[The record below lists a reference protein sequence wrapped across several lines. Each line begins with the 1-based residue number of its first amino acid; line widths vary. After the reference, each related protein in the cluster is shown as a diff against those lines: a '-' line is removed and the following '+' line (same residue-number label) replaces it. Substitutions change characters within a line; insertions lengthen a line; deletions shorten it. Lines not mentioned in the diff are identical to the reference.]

1 MLFVYN
7 ILNKEGYRKIA
18 QNIKLSYTTA
28 YSVNCREEEFLM
40 EKIWLDH
47 YEPGVPHTIDYPAQ
61 SLYQLFLK
69 ATETYSEKPAVYFM
83 GRELTYA
90 ELASQ
95 VNSMASALAELG
107 VKKGDRVAIHLPN
120 STQFP
125 IAFFAA
131 HALGAIVVPCNPL
144 YVAREMEYQ
153 LKDSGA
159 ETIITLTR
167 FYEMIKGI
175 QPNTNLNNIIVSNIK
190 DYFPG
195 FLSFLYTVAK
205 EKKEGDRV
213 KVAPE
218 DLSFTGLINKHSG
231 KKPPAV
237 DVGPHDRAVF
247 LYTGGTTGVSK
258 GAVLQHRN
266 LVANCFQ
273 VKSWCTDYRD
283 GQEVVLGVL
292 PFFHSYGLSTIL
304 NLGLLNGAKLVLLP
318 RFVLEDVLKT
328 IDKQKPTLFPGVPT
342 IYVAINNS
350 ANVHKYDLQSIRIC
364 ISGAAPLP
372 VEVQQQF
379 EKNTGGRLVEGY
391 GLSETSPVTH
401 ANPVYGK
408 RKPGSIGLPMPDT
421 EFKIV
426 DVETGEKE
434 LPIGEVGEI
443 CLRGPQVMEGYLNM
457 PDENANSLRDG
468 WFYTGDIGKA
478 DDEGYA
484 YIVDRKKDMVI
495 AGGFN
500 IYPRDVE
507 EVLYTHPKIMEA
519 AVAGINDPYR
529 GETLK
534 AYIVLKE
541 GDSMTEEEVTEYCK
555 ANLAAYKVPKLVEF
569 RDELPKTMIGKILRR
584 TLREE
589 EEKKSSL

>member
-1 MLFVYN
+1 
-7 ILNKEGYRKIA
+7 
-18 QNIKLSYTTA
+18 
-28 YSVNCREEEFLM
+28 M
-40 EKIWLDH
+40 EKVWLNS
-47 YEPGVPHTIDYPAQ
+47 YEAGVPQSIDYPSR
-61 SLYQLFLK
+61 SLFELFSK
-69 ATETYSEKPAVYFM
+69 SAETYQGLPAVHFM
-83 GRELTYA
+83 GRELTYS
-90 ELASQ
+90 ELKKEVEGLAC
-95 VNSMASALAELG
+95 ALAGLG
-107 VKKGDRVAIHLPN
+107 IKKGDRVAIHLPN

-125 IAFFAA
+125 ITFYAIL
-131 HALGAIVVPCNPL
+131 ALGAIVVPCNPL

-153 LKDSGA
+153 LNNSEA
-159 ETIITLTR
+159 ETIITLSR
-167 FYEMIKGI
+167 FYNMIKEI
-175 QPNTNLNNIIVSNIK
+175 QPKTGIKNIIVTNIK

-195 FLSFLYTVAK
+195 VLKTLYTIVR

-213 KVAPE
+213 SLAKE
-218 DLSFTGLINKHSG
+218 DHLFTDLIKNNRG
-231 KKPPAV
+231 KKLPEVEVSPE
-237 DVGPHDRAVF
+237 DRAVF

-266 LVANCFQ
+266 LVANSFQ
-273 VKSWCTDYRD
+273 VKSWCTDFQD
-283 GQEVVLGVL
+283 GKEIILGVL

-342 IYVAINNS
+342 IYVAINN
-350 ANVHKYDLQSIRIC
+350 AADLKKYDISSIRIC

-401 ANPVYGK
+401 ANPVYGN
-408 RKPGSIGLPMPDT
+408 RKTGSIGLPMPDT

-434 LPIGEVGEI
+434 LALGEVGEL

-457 PDENANSLRDG
+457 PEENAQSIRDG
-468 WFYTGDIGKA
+468 WFYTGDIARA
-478 DDEGYA
+478 DEDGYT

-500 IYPRDVE
+500 IYPRDIE
-507 EVLYTHPKIMEA
+507 EVLYAHPKVMEA

-529 GETLK
+529 GETIK

-541 GDSMTEEEVTEYCK
+541 GETMTEEEVTEHCK
-555 ANLAAYKVPKLVEF
+555 ANLATYKVPKLVEF
-569 RDELPKTMIGKILRR
+569 RTELPKTMIGKVLRR
-584 TLREE
+584 MLREE
-589 EEKKSSL
+589 EEKKQKAG

>member
-1 MLFVYN
+1 
-7 ILNKEGYRKIA
+7 
-18 QNIKLSYTTA
+18 
-28 YSVNCREEEFLM
+28 M
-40 EKIWLDH
+40 EKVWLKS
-47 YEPGVPHTIDYPAQ
+47 YEPQVPHSIDYPPLN
-61 SLYQLFLK
+61 LYQLFQQAAK
-69 ATETYSEKPAVYFM
+69 NYGEHPAVYFM
-83 GRELTYA
+83 GRELNYR
-90 ELASQ
+90 ELTDQIESFA
-95 VNSMASALAELG
+95 AALSDLG

-125 IAFFAA
+125 IAYFATL
-131 HALGAIVVPCNPL
+131 ALGAVVVPCNPL

-167 FYEMIKGI
+167 FYKMIKEV
-175 QPNTNLNNIIVSNIK
+175 QPRTNLRNVIVSNIK
-190 DYFPG
+190 DFFPG
-195 FLSFLYTVAK
+195 FLSTLYTLVK

-213 KVAPE
+213 SLRPDDYSLL
-218 DLSFTGLINKHSG
+218 DLLKKYSG
-231 KKPPAV
+231 KKPAV
-237 DVGPHDRAVF
+237 VEVKPEDRALF

-258 GAVLQHRN
+258 GAVLRHSN
-266 LVANCFQ
+266 LVANMLQ
-273 VKSWCTDYRD
+273 VKAWCTDYQD
-283 GQEVVLGVL
+283 GKEIALGVL
-292 PFFHSYGLSTIL
+292 PFFHSYGLTTVL
-304 NLGLLNGAKLVLLP
+304 NLGLLNGGKLVLLP
-318 RFVLEDVLKT
+318 RFVLGDVLKT

-342 IYVAINNS
+342 IYVAINN
-350 ANVHKYDLQSIRIC
+350 APDLHKYDIKSIRIC

-379 EKNTGGRLVEGY
+379 EKNTGGRLVEGF

-421 EFKIV
+421 EYKIV
-426 DVETGEKE
+426 DVETGKQE
-434 LPIGEVGEI
+434 LSIGEIGEL

-457 PDENANSLRDG
+457 PEETAQSIRDG
-468 WFYTGDIGKA
+468 WFYTGDIARA
-478 DDEGYA
+478 DAEGYVF
-484 YIVDRKKDMVI
+484 IVDRKKDMVI

-500 IYPRDVE
+500 IYPRDIE

-541 GDSMTEEEVTEYCK
+541 GETMTAEEAIEHCK
-555 ANLAAYKVPKLVEF
+555 TNLAAYKVPKLIEF
-569 RDELPKTMIGKILRR
+569 RDELPKTMIGKVLRR
-584 TLREE
+584 MLREE
-589 EEKKSSL
+589 EEAKNRQAKQ

>member
-1 MLFVYN
+1 
-7 ILNKEGYRKIA
+7 
-18 QNIKLSYTTA
+18 
-28 YSVNCREEEFLM
+28 M
-40 EKIWLDH
+40 EKIWLKH
-47 YEPGVPHTIDYPAQ
+47 YEEGVPESIDYPSL
-61 SLYQLFLK
+61 SLYQLFSK
-69 ATETYSEKPAVYFM
+69 AAEKYSSQPAISFM
-83 GRELTYA
+83 GREISYA
-90 ELASQ
+90 DLAANI
-95 VNSMASALAELG
+95 NSMAAALTDLG

-125 IAFFAA
+125 IAFFAT
-131 HALGAIVVPCNPL
+131 LSIGAIAVPCNPL

-167 FYEMIKGI
+167 FYKMIKSI
-175 QPNTNLNNIIVSNIK
+175 QPKTDLKNIIVSNIK
-190 DYFPG
+190 DFFPG
-195 FLSFLYTVAK
+195 HLNFLYTLAK

-213 KVAPE
+213 ELAKE
-218 DLSFTGLINKHSG
+218 DYSFLELLKKHSG
-231 KKPPAV
+231 SSVPEV
-237 DVGPHDRAVF
+237 DVKPDDRAVF

-258 GAVLQHRN
+258 GAVLKHSN

-273 VKSWCTDYRD
+273 VKSWCTDYED
-283 GQEVVLGVL
+283 GKEIILGVL
-292 PFFHSYGLSTIL
+292 PFFHSYGLTTIL

-318 RFVLEDVLKT
+318 RFVLGDVLKT

-342 IYVAINNS
+342 IYVAINN
-350 ANVHKYDLQSIRIC
+350 APDLAKYDVKSIKTC

-379 EKNTGGRLVEGY
+379 EKNTGGKLVEGF

-401 ANPVYGK
+401 ANPVYGN

-421 EFKIV
+421 DFKIV

-434 LPIGEVGEI
+434 LPIGEIGELCI
-443 CLRGPQVMEGYLNM
+443 RGPQVMEGYLNR
-457 PDENANSLRDG
+457 PDENAQSIRDG
-468 WFYTGDIGKA
+468 WFYTGDIAKV
-478 DDEGYA
+478 DEEGYT

-500 IYPRDVE
+500 IYPRDIE
-507 EVLYTHPKIMEA
+507 EILYAHPKIMEA

-541 GDSMTEEEVTEYCK
+541 GQTMTEEEVFAHCK
-555 ANLAAYKVPKLVEF
+555 ENLASYKVPKLVEF
-569 RDELPKTMIGKILRR
+569 RAELPKTMIGKILRR
-584 TLREE
+584 MLREE
-589 EEKKSSL
+589 EDEKNKSK

>member
-1 MLFVYN
+1 
-7 ILNKEGYRKIA
+7 
-18 QNIKLSYTTA
+18 
-28 YSVNCREEEFLM
+28 M
-40 EKIWLDH
+40 EKVWLEH
-47 YEPGVPHTIDYPAQ
+47 YEKEVPHSINYPSL
-61 SLYQLFLK
+61 SLYQLFQQSAK
-69 ATETYSEKPAVYFM
+69 KYSQQPAVHFM
-83 GRELTYA
+83 GRELTYS
-90 ELASQ
+90 ELSSQ
-95 VNSMASALAELG
+95 IDALAAALAELG

-120 STQFP
+120 CTQFP
-125 IAFFAA
+125 IAFFAV
-131 HALGAIVVPCNPL
+131 HAIGAVVVPCNPL

-167 FYEMIKGI
+167 FYKMIKEV
-175 QPNTNLNNIIVSNIK
+175 QPKTNLKNIVVSNIK
-190 DYFPG
+190 DFFPG
-195 FLSFLYTVAK
+195 LLSFLYTVAK

-213 KVAPE
+213 EIAKE
-218 DLSFTGLINKHSG
+218 DHIFTGLLSKYAG
-231 KKPPAV
+231 KEPPAV
-237 DVGPHDRAVF
+237 EVSPFDRAVF

-266 LVANCFQ
+266 LVANMFQ
-273 VKSWCTDYRD
+273 VKAWCTDYQD
-283 GQEVVLGVL
+283 GKEVALGVL
-292 PFFHSYGLSTIL
+292 PFFHSYGLTTVL

-342 IYVAINNS
+342 IYVAINN
-350 ANVHKYDLQSIRIC
+350 APDLNKYDIKSIRIC

-379 EKNTGGRLVEGY
+379 EKNTGGKLVEGF

-401 ANPVYGK
+401 ANPVYGV

-421 EFKIV
+421 EYKIV
-426 DVETGEKE
+426 DVETGKKE
-434 LPIGEVGEI
+434 LPIGEIGELCI
-443 CLRGPQVMEGYLNM
+443 RGPQVMEGYLNM
-457 PDENANSLRDG
+457 PEENAQSIRDG
-468 WFYTGDIGKA
+468 WFYTGDIARA
-478 DDEGYA
+478 DEDGYT

-500 IYPRDVE
+500 IYPRDIE
-507 EVLYTHPKIMEA
+507 EVLYAHPKVMEA

-541 GDSMTEEEVTEYCK
+541 GETMTEEEVTEHCK
-555 ANLAAYKVPKLVEF
+555 TNLAAYKVPKLVEF
-569 RDELPKTMIGKILRR
+569 RPELPKTMIGKVLRR
-584 TLREE
+584 MLREE
-589 EEKKSSL
+589 EEKKNQQDK

>member
-1 MLFVYN
+1 
-7 ILNKEGYRKIA
+7 
-18 QNIKLSYTTA
+18 
-28 YSVNCREEEFLM
+28 M
-40 EKIWLDH
+40 EKVWLEH
-47 YEPGVPHTIDYPAQ
+47 YEPEVLHSIDYPSQ
-61 SLYQLFLK
+61 SLYQLFQK
-69 ATETYSEKPAVYFM
+69 AAQTYEQQPAVHFM
-83 GRELTYA
+83 GRELSYG
-90 ELASQ
+90 ELATQ
-95 VNSMASALAELG
+95 VESMASALTELG
-107 VKKGDRVAIHLPN
+107 VTKGDRVAIHLPN

-131 HALGAIVVPCNPL
+131 HAIGAVVVPCNPL

-167 FYEMIKGI
+167 FYKMIKDI
-175 QPNTNLNNIIVSNIK
+175 QPNTNLKNVIVSNIK

-213 KVAPE
+213 EIAPE
-218 DLSFTGLINKHSG
+218 DYKFTDLIKKHEG

-237 DVGPHDRAVF
+237 EVLPEDRAVF

-266 LVANCFQ
+266 LVANMYQ
-273 VKSWCTDYRD
+273 VKSWCTDYHD
-283 GQEVVLGVL
+283 GKEVALGVL
-292 PFFHSYGLSTIL
+292 PFFHSYGLTTVL
-304 NLGLLNGAKLVLLP
+304 NLGLLSGGKLVLLP

-342 IYVAINNS
+342 IYVAINNAPDLS
-350 ANVHKYDLQSIRIC
+350 KYDIKSIRIC

-426 DVETGEKE
+426 DVEVGDRE
-434 LPIGEVGEI
+434 LPIGEVGELCI
-443 CLRGPQVMEGYLNM
+443 KGPQVMEGYLNM
-457 PDENANSLRDG
+457 PDENAQAIRNG
-468 WFYTGDIGKA
+468 WFFTGDIAKV
-478 DDEGYA
+478 DEEGYT

-500 IYPRDVE
+500 IYPRDIE

-541 GDSMTEEEVTEYCK
+541 GESMTEEEVTEYCK

-584 TLREE
+584 MLREE
-589 EEKKSSL
+589 EEKKNE

>member
-1 MLFVYN
+1 
-7 ILNKEGYRKIA
+7 
-18 QNIKLSYTTA
+18 
-28 YSVNCREEEFLM
+28 M
-40 EKIWLDH
+40 EKVWLEH
-47 YEPGVPHTIDYPAQ
+47 YEPGVPHSIDYPPL
-61 SLYQLFLK
+61 SLFQIFQK
-69 ATETYSEKPAVYFM
+69 AAEKYKQQPALHFM
-83 GRELTYA
+83 GGELSYGELLNAA
-90 ELASQ
+90 E
-95 VNSMASALAELG
+95 SMAAALTDLG

-125 IAFFAA
+125 IAYFAA
-131 HALGAIVVPCNPL
+131 LSIGAVVVPCNPL

-167 FYEMIKGI
+167 FYNMIKEI
-175 QPNTNLNNIIVSNIK
+175 EPKTNLKNIIVTNIK

-195 FLSFLYTVAK
+195 MLRFLYTVAK

-213 KVAPE
+213 ELAAG
-218 DLSFTGLINKHSG
+218 DHSFTGLIEKYAG

-237 DVGPHDRAVF
+237 EVKPEDHALY

-258 GAVLQHRN
+258 GAVLKHSN
-266 LVANCFQ
+266 LVANMLQ
-273 VKSWCTDYRD
+273 VKAWCTDYED
-283 GQEVVLGVL
+283 GKEVILGVL
-292 PFFHSYGLSTIL
+292 PFFHSYGLTTIL
-304 NLGLLNGAKLVLLP
+304 NLGLLNGGKLVMLP
-318 RFVLEDVLKT
+318 RFELQTVLKT

-342 IYVAINNS
+342 IYVAINS
-350 ANVHKYDLQSIRIC
+350 APDLAKYDIKSIRVC

-379 EKNTGGRLVEGY
+379 EKNTGGKLVEGY

-426 DVETGEKE
+426 DVETGEQE
-434 LPIGEVGEI
+434 LPIGEIGEI
-443 CLRGPQVMEGYLNM
+443 CLRGPQVMDGYLNM
-457 PDENANSLRDG
+457 PDETAHSIRNG
-468 WFYTGDIGKA
+468 WFYTGDIAKA
-478 DDEGYA
+478 DEEGYA

-500 IYPRDVE
+500 IYPRDIE

-529 GETLK
+529 GETIK
-534 AYIVLKE
+534 AYCVLKE
-541 GDSMTEEEVTEYCK
+541 GETMTEEEVIEHCK

-569 RDELPKTMIGKILRR
+569 RDELPKTMIGKVLRR
-584 TLREE
+584 MLREE
-589 EEKKSSL
+589 EDAKSKE

>member
-1 MLFVYN
+1 
-7 ILNKEGYRKIA
+7 
-18 QNIKLSYTTA
+18 
-28 YSVNCREEEFLM
+28 M
-40 EKIWLDH
+40 EKVWLKH
-47 YEPGVPHTIDYPAQ
+47 YEEKVPHSIDYPSL
-61 SLYQLFLK
+61 SLYQLFQK
-69 ATETYSEKPAVYFM
+69 SAQTYKQQPAVHFM
-83 GRELTYA
+83 GRELNYG
-90 ELASQ
+90 ELAAE
-95 VNSMASALAELG
+95 VESMACALADLG

-131 HALGAIVVPCNPL
+131 LAVGAIVVPCNPL

-159 ETIITLTR
+159 ETIITMTR
-167 FYEMIKGI
+167 FYNMIKEI
-175 QPNTNLNNIIVSNIK
+175 QPKTDLKNIIVTNIK

-213 KVAPE
+213 ELAKE
-218 DLSFTGLINKHSG
+218 DYSFTDLTKKFAG
-231 KKPPAV
+231 KTPPAV
-237 DVGPHDRAVF
+237 EVLPTDRAVF

-273 VKSWCTDYRD
+273 VKSWCTDYED
-283 GQEVVLGVL
+283 GKEVILGVL
-292 PFFHSYGLSTIL
+292 PFFHSYGLTTIL

-318 RFVLEDVLKT
+318 RFVLADALKT

-342 IYVAINNS
+342 IYVAINN
-350 ANVHKYDLQSIRIC
+350 APDLNKYDIKSIKVC

-379 EKNTGGRLVEGY
+379 EKNTGGKLVEGY

-401 ANPVYGK
+401 ANPVYGE
-408 RKPGSIGLPMPDT
+408 RRPGSIGLPMPDT
-421 EFKIV
+421 DFKVV
-426 DVETGEKE
+426 DVETGENE
-434 LPIGEVGEI
+434 MPIGEIGEL

-457 PDENANSLRDG
+457 PEENAQSLRNG
-468 WFYTGDIGKA
+468 WFYTGDIAKV
-478 DDEGYA
+478 DEDGYT

-500 IYPRDVE
+500 IYPRDIE

-519 AVAGINDPYR
+519 AVAGINDAYR

-534 AYIVLKE
+534 AYVVLKE
-541 GDSMTEEEVTEYCK
+541 GETMTEEEVKEYCK
-555 ANLAAYKVPKLVEF
+555 ANLAAYKVPKLYEF
-569 RDELPKTMIGKILRR
+569 RAELPKTMIGKVLRR

-589 EEKKSSL
+589 EEKKSQ

>member
-1 MLFVYN
+1 
-7 ILNKEGYRKIA
+7 
-18 QNIKLSYTTA
+18 
-28 YSVNCREEEFLM
+28 M
-40 EKIWLDH
+40 EKVWLKH
-47 YEPGVPHTIDYPAQ
+47 YETGVPHSIDYPAL
-61 SLYQLFLK
+61 SLYQIFQKTAELYK
-69 ATETYSEKPAVYFM
+69 EKPAVHFM
-83 GRELTYA
+83 GRELSYGEITA
-90 ELASQ
+90 E
-95 VNSMASALAELG
+95 VNSLAAALTDLG
-107 VKKGDRVAIHLPN
+107 VKKGDRLAIHLPN

-125 IAFFAA
+125 IAYFAA
-131 HALGAIVVPCNPL
+131 LSIGAIVVPCNPL

-167 FYEMIKGI
+167 FYNMIKEI
-175 QPNTNLNNIIVSNIK
+175 QPKTNLKNIIVSNIK

-195 FLSFLYTVAK
+195 MLSFLYTIAK

-213 KVAPE
+213 ELAG
-218 DLSFTGLINKHSG
+218 DDYSFTDLIKKYAG
-231 KKPPAV
+231 KKPPV
-237 DVGPHDRAVF
+237 VEIKPEDRALF

-266 LVANCFQ
+266 LVANMYQ
-273 VKSWCTDYRD
+273 VKAWCTDYED
-283 GQEVVLGVL
+283 GKEVILGVL
-292 PFFHSYGLSTIL
+292 PFFHSYGLTTIL
-304 NLGLLNGAKLVLLP
+304 NLGLLNGGKLVLLP
-318 RFVLEDVLKT
+318 RFVLEDALKT

-342 IYVAINNS
+342 IYVAINN
-350 ANVHKYDLQSIRIC
+350 APNLEKYDIKSIRVC

-379 EKNTGGRLVEGY
+379 EKNTGGKLVEGY

-421 EFKIV
+421 EYKIV
-426 DVETGEKE
+426 DVETGENE
-434 LPIGEVGEI
+434 MPLGEIGEI

-457 PDENANSLRDG
+457 PDETANSIRNG
-468 WFYTGDIGKA
+468 WFYTGDIAKA
-478 DDEGYA
+478 DEEGYA

-500 IYPRDVE
+500 IYPRDIE
-507 EVLYTHPKIMEA
+507 EVLYTHPKILEA

-534 AYIVLKE
+534 AYCVLKE
-541 GDSMTEEEVTEYCK
+541 GESLTDEEVIEYCK
-555 ANLAAYKVPKLVEF
+555 KNLAAYKVPKLVEF
-569 RDELPKTMIGKILRR
+569 KDELPKTMIGKVLRR
-584 TLREE
+584 MLREE
-589 EEKKSSL
+589 EEKKNEADS

>member
-1 MLFVYN
+1 
-7 ILNKEGYRKIA
+7 
-18 QNIKLSYTTA
+18 
-28 YSVNCREEEFLM
+28 
-40 EKIWLDH
+40 
-47 YEPGVPHTIDYPAQ
+47 
-61 SLYQLFLK
+61 
-69 ATETYSEKPAVYFM
+69 M
-83 GRELTYA
+83 GRELNYG
-90 ELASQ
+90 ELAAE
-95 VNSMASALAELG
+95 VESMACALADLG

-131 HALGAIVVPCNPL
+131 LAVGAIVVPCNPL

-159 ETIITLTR
+159 ETIITMTR
-167 FYEMIKGI
+167 FYNMIKEI
-175 QPNTNLNNIIVSNIK
+175 QPKTDLKNIIVTNIK

-213 KVAPE
+213 ELAKE
-218 DLSFTGLINKHSG
+218 DYAFTDLVKKFAG
-231 KKPPAV
+231 KTPPAV
-237 DVGPHDRAVF
+237 EVLPTDRAVF

-273 VKSWCTDYRD
+273 VKSWCTDYED
-283 GQEVVLGVL
+283 GKEVILGVL
-292 PFFHSYGLSTIL
+292 PFFHSYGLTTIL

-318 RFVLEDVLKT
+318 RFVLADALKT

-342 IYVAINNS
+342 IYVAINN
-350 ANVHKYDLQSIRIC
+350 APDLNKYDIKSIKVC

-379 EKNTGGRLVEGY
+379 EKNTGGKLVEGY

-401 ANPVYGK
+401 ANPVYGE
-408 RKPGSIGLPMPDT
+408 RRPGSIGLPMPDT
-421 EFKIV
+421 DFKVV
-426 DVETGEKE
+426 DVETGEKVM
-434 LPIGEVGEI
+434 PIGEIGEL

-457 PDENANSLRDG
+457 PEENAQSLRDG
-468 WFYTGDIGKA
+468 WFYTGDIAKV
-478 DDEGYA
+478 DEDGYT

-500 IYPRDVE
+500 IYPRDIE

-534 AYIVLKE
+534 AYVVLKE
-541 GDSMTEEEVTEYCK
+541 GETMTEDEVKEHCK
-555 ANLAAYKVPKLVEF
+555 ENLAAYKVPKLYEF
-569 RDELPKTMIGKILRR
+569 RAELPKTMIGKVLRR

-589 EEKKSSL
+589 EEKKSQ

>member
-1 MLFVYN
+1 
-7 ILNKEGYRKIA
+7 
-18 QNIKLSYTTA
+18 
-28 YSVNCREEEFLM
+28 M
-40 EKIWLDH
+40 EKVWLQN
-47 YEPGVPHTIDYPAQ
+47 YEPEVPHSIDYPPL
-61 SLYQLFLK
+61 SLYQLFK
-69 ATETYSEKPAVYFM
+69 KTAEKYKQQPAVHFM
-83 GRELTYA
+83 GRDLNYGALSAEVESFAAALTD
-90 ELASQ
+90 
-95 VNSMASALAELG
+95 LG

-125 IAFFAA
+125 IAYFAA
-131 HALGAIVVPCNPL
+131 LAIGAVVVPCNPL

-167 FYEMIKGI
+167 FYKMIKDI
-175 QPNTNLNNIIVSNIK
+175 QPKTELKNIIVTNIK

-195 FLSFLYTVAK
+195 MLSFLYTLAK

-213 KVAPE
+213 DIASG
-218 DLSFTGLINKHSG
+218 DYSFTELIKKHAG
-231 KKPPAV
+231 QKPPAIEV
-237 DVGPHDRAVF
+237 KPEDRALF

-258 GAVLQHRN
+258 GAVLRHSN
-266 LVANCFQ
+266 LVANMFQ
-273 VKSWCTDYRD
+273 VKSWCTDYED
-283 GQEVVLGVL
+283 GKEVALGVL
-292 PFFHSYGLSTIL
+292 PFFHSYGLTTVL

-318 RFVLEDVLKT
+318 RFELATVLKT

-342 IYVAINNS
+342 IYVAINN
-350 ANVHKYDLQSIRIC
+350 APNLEKFDIKSIRIC

-426 DVETGEKE
+426 DVESGENE
-434 LPIGEVGEI
+434 LPIGEVGEL
-443 CLRGPQVMEGYLNM
+443 CLKGPQVMEGYLNM
-457 PDENANSLRDG
+457 PEETAHSIRNG
-468 WFYTGDIGKA
+468 WFYTGDIAKM
-478 DDEGYA
+478 DEEGYT

-500 IYPRDVE
+500 IYPRDIE

-519 AVAGINDPYR
+519 AVAGIHDQYR
-529 GETLK
+529 GETIK
-534 AYIVLKE
+534 AYCVLKE
-541 GDSMTEEEVTEYCK
+541 GETMTEDEVIEYCK
-555 ANLAAYKVPKLVEF
+555 TNLAAYKVPKLVEF
-569 RDELPKTMIGKILRR
+569 REELPKTMIGKVLRR
-584 TLREE
+584 MLREE
-589 EEKKSSL
+589 EEKKSQ